1 MTDDAHHRRERLREL
16 CEAVKS
22 RLDYQRFYQSFCPH
36 ARVSGNRLQALCP
49 IPSHAHSGKGH
60 PALSVDLT
68 RGLFH
73 CFSRDEGGDAIRFYE
88 LMRGVSFTRAV
99 GELAKEVGLDADTR
113 QLPLSLRA
121 APDIIE
127 SETPDVSEKLSL
139 ERRQVICAEFLRVC
153 RREDG
158 SEGMNY
164 LQKRGINRATCERL
178 GVTYFPRESYRRVMR
193 SMRDGFAVDELQRS
207 GLFNSR
213 EHLTFYLHRLLFPFY
228 VEGVE
233 QYFQARTTSPRVQPR
248 WHNMPG
254 NIPSLYNIDTL
265 DKLQSDSIVYLVEGF
280 TDTLTLISHN
290 FNAVGLVG
298 AGGMREE
305 WLPPLARF
313 QIVLILDPD
322 EAGNRATARYAEMF
336 EARGMNLATLDLASD
351 VNDFFRARSSVA
363 LELELLTDAA
373 LERKSI

>member
-1 MTDDAHHRRERLREL
+1 MTDDAHQPRERLREL
-16 CEAVKS
+16 CEAVKL
-22 RLDYQRFYQSFCPH
+22 RLDYQRFYQTFCPH
-36 ARVSGNRLQALCP
+36 ARTSGNRLQALCP

-60 PALSVDLT
+60 PSLSVDLT

-88 LMRGVSFTRAV
+88 LMRGVTFTRAV
-99 GELAKEVGLDADTR
+99 KELAREVGLDANTR

-127 SETPDVSEKLSL
+127 SETAQSSETLSL

-153 RREDG
+153 RREDQR
-158 SEGMNY
+158 EGMNY

-178 GVTYFPRESYRRVMR
+178 GVTYFPREAYRRVMR
-193 SMRDGFAVDELQRS
+193 GMRDEFALDELQRS

-228 VEGVE
+228 IEGQA

-248 WHNMPG
+248 WHNMRG
-254 NIPSLYNIDTL
+254 NVPSLYNIDSL
-265 DKLQSDSIVYLVEGF
+265 GELASDSVVYLVEGF
-280 TDTLTLISHN
+280 TDTLTLIAHN

-313 QIVLILDPD
+313 QIVLVLDPD
-322 EAGNRATARYAEMF
+322 EAGNRATRRYADMF
-336 EARGMNLATLDLASD
+336 QGRGMNLATLDLTSD
-351 VNDFFRARSSVA
+351 VNDFFRARSSAA

-373 LERKSI
+373 LEQKRI

>member
-1 MTDDAHHRRERLREL
+1 MTDDAHQPRERLREL

-22 RLDYQRFYQSFCPH
+22 RLDYHQFYRNFCPH
-36 ARVSGNRLQALCP
+36 ARINRNRLQALCP

-60 PALSVDLT
+60 PSLSVDLT

-88 LMRGVSFTRAV
+88 LMRDVSFARAV
-99 GELAKEVGLDADTR
+99 SELAKEVGLDANTR
-113 QLPLSLRA
+113 RLPLSIRA

-127 SETPDVSEKLSL
+127 SEMPGASETVSL

-164 LQKRGINRATCERL
+164 LQKRGINPLMCERL
-178 GVTYFPRESYRRVMR
+178 GVTYFPREAYRRVMR
-193 SMRDGFAVDELQRS
+193 SMSNNFALDELQRS

-228 VEGVE
+228 VEGE
-233 QYFQARTTSPRVQPR
+233 AQYFQARTTSPRVQPR
-248 WHNMPG
+248 WHNMRG
-254 NIPSLYNIDTL
+254 NIPSLYNIDSL
-265 DKLQSDSIVYLVEGF
+265 GELQSSSIVYLVEGF
-280 TDTLTLISHN
+280 TDTLTLITHN

-305 WLPPLARF
+305 WLPSLARF
-313 QIVLILDPD
+313 QIVIALDPD
-322 EAGNRATARYAEMF
+322 ETGRRAAHRYAEMF
-336 EARGMNLATLDLASD
+336 RARGMNPATLDLPSD
-351 VNDFFRARSSVA
+351 VNDFFRARSSAA
-363 LELELLTDAA
+363 LELALLTDAA
-373 LERKSI
+373 LES